1 MASNYK
7 IVDIS
12 QIKKIPSQTEV
23 PVTRGHPTQ
32 RSLCADNPQNRD
44 ILKMMEALKGMWEII
59 GDDKFQS
66 CVNNLFPDNY
76 PGIQKLNELKKE
88 LTELVIRFDTNPQNY
103 TKQDFDHL
111 MKVICKALIHIYA
124 LLEKWGDLRST
135 DPDVLKIDASF
146 DDHIEWQPQVGTLT
160 EVDMRK
166 QENLPDE
173 NSPNERA
180 VARVGNIREYI
191 ENRLTWITEKDL
203 K

>member
-44 ILKMMEALKGMWEII
+44 ILKKMEALKGMWEII
-59 GDDKFQS
+59 GDDKFQN
-66 CVNNLFPDNY
+66 CVESLFPKDY
-76 PGIQKLNELKKE
+76 PGIEKLKDLKKE

-124 LLEKWGDLRST
+124 LLEKWGNLVST
-135 DPDVLKIDASF
+135 DEEVLKIDMSH
-146 DDHIEWQPQVGTLT
+146 DDRIEWQPQVG
-160 EVDMRK
+160 DMSK
-166 QENLPDE
+166 CDKKTNEATDPENE
-173 NSPNERA
+173 KKIA
-180 VARVGNIREYI
+180 KIGNIREYI
-191 ENRLTWITEKDL
+191 ENRLTWITEQDL

>member
-44 ILKMMEALKGMWEII
+44 ILKKMEALKGMWEII
-59 GDDKFQS
+59 DSDKFQN
-66 CVNNLFPDNY
+66 CVNNLFPKDY
-76 PGIQKLNELKKE
+76 VGIVGIKEIKKE
-88 LTELVIRFDTNPQNY
+88 LTELLIRFDTNPQNY
-103 TKQDFDHL
+103 TKEDFDHL
-111 MKVICKALIHIYA
+111 MKVICGGLVHIYTVLA
-124 LLEKWGDLRST
+124 AWGNLQST
-135 DPDVLKIDASF
+135 DEDVLKIKMYE
-146 DDHIEWQPQVGTLT
+146 DHIEWQPQVGTLT
-160 EVDMRK
+160 KVDMRK
-166 QENLPDE
+166 QENLPD
-173 NSPNERA
+173 PDDKNERA
-180 VARVGNIREYI
+180 VAKIGNIREYI